1 MAGMWIVAFV
11 LQWVL
16 LLLLA
21 VLVVGALRYLGFV
34 QKNIHLVT
42 RYATRF
48 EEGDRISHFKLTDL
62 NSLPAVSEVL
72 LTTNPKT
79 LLFFLDTRCGG
90 CKAMV
95 SQIADL
101 AKHEGGLKRF
111 EWSFVLIYSGSSPAL
126 VKVHVAPIPL
136 GEATVLA
143 DEEGML
149 HQQYDI
155 RAFPVAIAVDSQGK
169 VLDQKLGNDISK
181 WLPNILNTSPSH
193 QRSHSLTGATDSIS
207 S

>member
-1 MAGMWIVAFV
+1 MAGIWIVAFV

-21 VLVVGALRYLGFV
+21 VLMVGALRYLGFV

-42 RYATRF
+42 TYATRF
-48 EEGDRISHFKLTDL
+48 EEGDRISHFELADL
-62 NSLPAVSEVL
+62 NSLPAVSKVL

-79 LLFFLDTRCGG
+79 LLFFLDIRCSG
-90 CKAMV
+90 CKAVV

-111 EWSFVLIYSGSSPAL
+111 EWSFVLIYSGASPTL
-126 VKVHVAPIPL
+126 VKAHVAPIPPS
-136 GEATVLA
+136 EAIVLA
-143 DEEGML
+143 DEEGTL
-149 HQQYDI
+149 YLQYDI
-155 RAFPVAIAVDSQGK
+155 RAFPVMIAVDSQGK
-169 VLDQKLGNDISK
+169 VIDQKLGNDISK
-181 WLPNILNTSPSH
+181 WLLKTLIVSPSPR
-193 QRSHSLTGATDSIS
+193 RSHSFTAASDSIS